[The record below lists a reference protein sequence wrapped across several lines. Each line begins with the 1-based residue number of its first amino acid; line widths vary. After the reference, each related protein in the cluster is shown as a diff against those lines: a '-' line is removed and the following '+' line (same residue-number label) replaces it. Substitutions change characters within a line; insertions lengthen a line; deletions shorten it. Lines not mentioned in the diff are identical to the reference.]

1 MQKIKTLAIATAVAL
16 LMGTPATA
24 STIFSQSRAG
34 GGGNYGSA
42 AGYKAAV
49 DAYMLNPPTPGYG
62 DAYISYFDGVNNGG
76 QFGSNSNIVQRT
88 TIDFNVD
95 TASVWDFRFGYDFGG
110 GGAIYLD
117 GAPASF
123 MDGDNWAGGDY
134 DSVQA
139 FKALNNNLGVGLH
152 QLIVYGFEG
161 CCDGPA
167 FGQYRVNG
175 GSWQTFAA
183 DDGLSPAE
191 VPEPA
196 TLGLFGLGLAAFAAG
211 RRRSRAASLAQ

>member
-1 MQKIKTLAIATAVAL
+1 MRNIKTLVVATAVAL
-16 LMGTPATA
+16 LAGVPATA

-49 DAYMLNPPTPGYG
+49 DAYMLNPATPGYG
-62 DAYISYFDGVNNGG
+62 DAYIATFDGINNGG

-95 TASVWDFRFGYDFGG
+95 SASVWDFRFGYDFGG
-110 GGAIYLD
+110 GGAIILD
-117 GAPASF
+117 DSVSSF

-139 FKALNNNLGVGLH
+139 FKLLGASLGTGLH

-175 GSWQTFAA
+175 GAWQTFAA
-183 DDGLSPAE
+183 DDGLSPAA

-196 TLGLFGLGLAAFAAG
+196 LAGLFALGLAAVATG
-211 RRRSRAASLAQ
+211 RRRRRAV